1 VREVLLDGGT
11 QAIAT
16 LATALVEAL
25 AGGET
30 VLPVTD
36 EAVRV
41 AMAPDKP
48 VEPDTAVIVA
58 TSGSTGEPKGVLLSA
73 DALRASADATH
84 ERLGGPGG
92 WLLAMPAHHIA
103 GIQVLVRTILAGREP
118 AVLDLTGGFR
128 PETFVAA
135 ATPVLGSPGRHYTAL
150 VPTQL
155 SRLVRDAAGLAALR
169 AFDGV
174 LIGGAATP
182 ARLVEQARA
191 AGVRMWTTYGMSET
205 AGGCVYDGVPLPGV
219 RVRLDDDG
227 VIELGGPTLAH
238 GYRLR
243 PELTAQ
249 TFGDRWFRT
258 ADLGKLDGDRL
269 TVLGRVDDVI
279 NTGGE
284 KVPAAAVERILC
296 AQPGVAEACVIGVP
310 DPEWG
315 ERVVAVVVAD
325 ATDATAPAPADLQA
339 AVRAEL
345 GAAAVPKEVRFTA
358 EMPLRGPGKIDRSAL
373 RATPPEGN

>member
-1 VREVLLDGGT
+1 MREVLLDGGT
-11 QAIAT
+11 RAVHA
-16 LATALVEAL
+16 LAEALSEAL
-25 AGGET
+25 AGGPA
-30 VLPVTD
+30 VLPVAD
-36 EAVRV
+36 GSVRA

-48 VEPDTAVIVA
+48 VEPGTAVIVA

-73 DALRASADATH
+73 GALRASADATH

-92 WLLAMPAHHIA
+92 WLLAMPAHHVA
-103 GIQVLVRTILAGREP
+103 GIQVLVRTILAGRDP

-128 PETFVAA
+128 PSTFVAA
-135 ATPVLGSPGRHYTAL
+135 AAPVLATPGPHYTAL

-155 SRLVRDAAGLAALR
+155 SRLVRDEAGLAALR

-182 ARLVEQARA
+182 QRLVDQARA

-205 AGGCVYDGVPLPGV
+205 AGGCVYDGVPLRGV
-219 RVRLDDDG
+219 RVRLGDGG
-227 VIELGGPTLAH
+227 VIELGGPTLSH

-249 TFGDRWFRT
+249 AFAGQWFRT
-258 ADLGKLDGDRL
+258 SDLGRLDGDHL

-284 KVPAAAVERILC
+284 KVPAAAVERVLC
-296 AQPGVAEACVIGVP
+296 ARPGVGEACVVGLP

-315 ERVVAVVVAD
+315 ERVVALVVPD
-325 ATDATAPAPADLQA
+325 GTPPATADLQA

-345 GAAAVPKEVRFTA
+345 GAAATPKEIRFA
-358 EMPLRGPGKIDRSAL
+358 PAMPLRGPGKIDRTAV
-373 RATPPEGN
+373 RATLAHGN

>member
-1 VREVLLDGGT
+1 MTD
-11 QAIAT
+11 
-16 LATALVEAL
+16 LASALADAL
-25 AGGET
+25 AGGPA

-36 EAVRV
+36 AAVRA

-48 VEPDTAVIVA
+48 VEPGTAVVVA

-73 DALRASADATH
+73 AALVASAEATH

-103 GIQVLVRTILAGREP
+103 GIQVLVRTILAGHEP
-118 AVLDLTGGFR
+118 AVLDLAGGFR
-128 PETFVAA
+128 SETFVTA
-135 ATPVLGSPGRHYTAL
+135 ATAVLAAPGRRYTAL

-155 SRLVRDAAGLAALR
+155 SRLVRDEAGLAVLR
-169 AFDGV
+169 EFDGV

-205 AGGCVYDGVPLPGV
+205 AGGCVYDGVPLRDV
-219 RVRLDDDG
+219 RVRLADG

-243 PELTAQ
+243 PDLTRQA
-249 TFGDRWFRT
+249 FAGSWFRT
-258 ADLGKLDGDRL
+258 SDLGRLDGDHL

-284 KVPAAAVERILC
+284 KVPAAAVERALC
-296 AQPGVAEACVIGVP
+296 AHPGVAEACVVGVP

-315 ERVVAVVVAD
+315 ERVVAVVVPD
-325 ATDATAPAPADLQA
+325 GPQPAPADLQA

-345 GAAAVPKEVRFTA
+345 GPAATPKQVHFTDA
-358 EMPLRGPGKIDRSAL
+358 LPLRGPGKVDRPAVRAAL
-373 RATPPEGN
+373 TTIR